1 MAEKANSSVR
11 FDDFVGRVH
20 ADPAN
25 VEPRILLSGFVGRS
39 EDEGKL
45 RIYSD
50 PGLGSWVEA
59 ATDDVVHA
67 QPISDSPLGGSHVW
81 LKSSAALTPGSAQGA
96 GGAAAAAAAPVGGL
110 GVDTGVFNPT
120 LTIHPTL
127 WTQLCPTHYRCP
139 PISLATVCTHYSP
152 CVVHTREFIC
162 PPVTLRIDQCGGPIH
177 TVICPPPHTLICPIS
192 QTCPTH
198 SPVTCPV
205 ATGFTCPD
213 TIGCPIGGPIE
224 QPQVHAFAAAAAP
237 TQLLGCPGSSTCT
250 PPTHMLGCPGT
261 STCTPPTLMLGCPNT
276 STCTPTHSPA
286 CAATIPPPSATP
298 ACYPPTHMLGCPPT
312 RTCPPTHML
321 GCPPT
326 STCPPTHSPACAATI
341 PPSSTP
347 GCLPPT
353 LYGCGHQMPTLPPG
367 CPSPTMLGCLPTH
380 IPGCGGGGIHTV
392 VGCFPTIPGTCPP
405 TTPPFCPATIGCQG

>member
-25 VEPRILLSGFVGRS
+25 VEPRILLSGYVGRS
-39 EDEGKL
+39 EDDGKL

-59 ATDDVVHA
+59 ATDDVVHT
-67 QPISDSPLGGSHVW
+67 QPIQDSPLGGSHVW

-96 GGAAAAAAAPVGGL
+96 AGGAAAAPVGGI
-110 GVDTGVFNPT
+110 GADTGVFNPT
-120 LTIHPTL
+120 GTIHPTL

-152 CVVHTREFIC
+152 CVVHTHEIFC
-162 PPVTLRIDQCGGPIH
+162 PPKTIRIDQCGGPIH
-177 TVICPPPHTLICPIS
+177 TVICPPPTFICPVS

-198 SPVTCPV
+198 NPATCPV
-205 ATGFTCPD
+205 ATGHICPD

-224 QPQVHAFAAAAAP
+224 QPQVHALAAA
-237 TQLLGCPGSSTCT
+237 L
-250 PPTHMLGCPGT
+250 PPTHMLGCPST
-261 STCTPPTLMLGCPNT
+261 STCTPQTHMLGCPSTSTCTPQTHMLGCPAT

-298 ACYPPTHMLGCPPT
+298 ACYPPTHMYGCPSSSTCPPTHMLGCPGSSTCPPTHPPACLLSATPACLPPTHMFGCPPT
-312 RTCPPTHML
+312 RTCPPTYM
-321 GCPPT
+321 
-326 STCPPTHSPACAATI
+326 
-341 PPSSTP
+341 
-347 GCLPPT
+347 
-353 LYGCGHQMPTLPPG
+353 
-367 CPSPTMLGCLPTH
+367 
-380 IPGCGGGGIHTV
+380 PGCGGGGIHTAA
-392 VGCFPTIPGTCPP
+392 GCFPTVVGCLPTLLPACPP